1 MKASLLAKTSGEAGL
16 RITVHD
22 EIDGKTTDLLF
33 NEFPIRVGRSKMND
47 LVLSHQYVS
56 QWHAVIGFEAGE
68 LSITQVGRSNS
79 VRVGDRKL
87 EPGEALVLAGGE
99 EIRLI
104 PFTLHFQ
111 VVALPPHLQSKQPP
125 KMTISPV
132 AGMDAKAFD
141 QTASR
146 VIDQLS
152 MRFMGRTA
160 ATPEEI
166 AEFGSR
172 IEQTLDVFTASF
184 VALQMGQH
192 QFRQSLDIK
201 ALGHT
206 DNPVKRAQDGAELA
220 SLLLSFNEQDI
231 AVSLEQAFKDI
242 MIHQVALLNGL
253 MAGVENL
260 VAKLSPKTVA
270 AQASKQ
276 HRSPSWRHLWQTFEK
291 IHKDLSEE
299 DAATFDTVFG
309 RRFGEAYSTM
319 ADKKD

>member
-1 MKASLLAKTSGEAGL
+1 MKTSGESGL

-56 QWHAVIGFEAGE
+56 QWHAVVGFEAGK

-87 EPGEALVLAGGE
+87 QPSEELALEGGE

-111 VVALPPHLQSKQPP
+111 IVALPPHLRSKQPP
-125 KMTISPV
+125 KMTIAPV

-146 VIDQLS
+146 VVDQLS
-152 MRFMGRTA
+152 MRFMGRKA

-166 AEFGSR
+166 AAFGSR
-172 IEQTLDVFTASF
+172 LEQAMDVFTSSF
-184 VALQMGQH
+184 VALQKGQH

-201 ALGHT
+201 ALDQS
-206 DNPVKRAQDGAELA
+206 DNPVKRAQDGGQLAALLLA
-220 SLLLSFNEQDI
+220 SGEEDASGR
-231 AVSLEQAFKDI
+231 LEQAFKDI

-260 VAKLSPKTVA
+260 VGKLSPKTVA
-270 AQASKQ
+270 AVAAKQ

-299 DAATFDTVFG
+299 ETATFDTVFG

-319 ADKKD
+319 ADKKE